1 MLLQWQAKK
10 CWNHKEVSKEINGAI
25 FRKFH
30 WERLRDNYFEYSDLI
45 KTTIMISV
53 QFIVEIINQTSL
65 NNATFI
71 SKFNY
76 FFVKSTRYLELI
88 SWYQIF
94 RNTNCHEILLVLI
107 SYDGQIRFFTIWGTW
122 LYLVRGDIQEH
133 FYYISLLWLAAV
145 SAYTSIYF
153 YFSTLKQFL

>member
-1 MLLQWQAKK
+1 M
-10 CWNHKEVSKEINGAI
+10 SKEINGAI

-88 SWYQIF
+88 S
-94 RNTNCHEILLVLI
+94 
-107 SYDGQIRFFTIWGTW
+107 
-122 LYLVRGDIQEH
+122 
-133 FYYISLLWLAAV
+133 
-145 SAYTSIYF
+145 
-153 YFSTLKQFL
+153 

>member
-25 FRKFH
+25 FWKFH

-76 FFVKSTRYLELI
+76 FFVKFMGVSDLI
-88 SWYQIF
+88 SQW
-94 RNTNCHEILLVLI
+94 
-107 SYDGQIRFFTIWGTW
+107 
-122 LYLVRGDIQEH
+122 
-133 FYYISLLWLAAV
+133 
-145 SAYTSIYF
+145 
-153 YFSTLKQFL
+153 